1 MGIVSHFIKL
11 FKWAGNKVSEHPSSS
26 SLPPSSSTTRSSA
39 PNLTHAPTDP
49 SPSTPPLNV
58 KTSMFVLPTIANDK
72 EEMKKGVSLNV
83 ILDLDPSEQKD
94 EKIRAETIQNLHLA
108 KEVNNTRFHPSS
120 SPTSL
125 TDSITE
131 ETDQIF
137 HRPNTPVT
145 SRTSH
150 VDDPFYISPVKVQVI
165 RTFNY
170 LGVNDKLRSLPPIRP
185 GSLHCMEELDK
196 VMKAITAHYL
206 PNKTQPDTSIPTVCL
221 DDAVADRFSTTQ
233 EGVLDKGHPIP
244 IFGGINSSSRRHTKS
259 DSFTSF
265 FSMYGHMSEDE
276 LISRDRS
283 MAPTLIPSPNE
294 TSNTLPNP
302 TTLLQP
308 HTTLSTALYLSDTP
322 RSAPGSSTGSDD
334 STNSSI
340 PEIIITPDNSQNSV
354 DYLSFSPNKR
364 DPNEGPTFQRFA
376 RRPSQILQEEHL
388 SDHSLTI

>member
-11 FKWAGNKVSEHPSSS
+11 FKWAGNKVPEHPSSS
-26 SLPPSSSTTRSSA
+26 FLPPSSSTTRSSA
-39 PNLTHAPTDP
+39 PNPTHAPTDP

-94 EKIRAETIQNLHLA
+94 EKIREETIQNLHLA
-108 KEVNNTRFHPSS
+108 KEVSNTRFHPSS

-125 TDSITE
+125 TDGITE

-170 LGVNDKLRSLPPIRP
+170 LGVNDKLGSLPPIRP
-185 GSLHCMEELDK
+185 GSLHCIEELDK

-206 PNKTQPDTSIPTVCL
+206 PNKTQPDTFPTVGL
-221 DDAVADRFSTTQ
+221 DDAVADRSSTTQ
-233 EGVLDKGHPIP
+233 EGVLDKGHTIP
-244 IFGGINSSSRRHTKS
+244 TFGGINSSSRRHTKF

-283 MAPTLIPSPNE
+283 IAPT
-294 TSNTLPNP
+294 
-302 TTLLQP
+302 
-308 HTTLSTALYLSDTP
+308 
-322 RSAPGSSTGSDD
+322 
-334 STNSSI
+334 
-340 PEIIITPDNSQNSV
+340 
-354 DYLSFSPNKR
+354 
-364 DPNEGPTFQRFA
+364 
-376 RRPSQILQEEHL
+376 
-388 SDHSLTI
+388 